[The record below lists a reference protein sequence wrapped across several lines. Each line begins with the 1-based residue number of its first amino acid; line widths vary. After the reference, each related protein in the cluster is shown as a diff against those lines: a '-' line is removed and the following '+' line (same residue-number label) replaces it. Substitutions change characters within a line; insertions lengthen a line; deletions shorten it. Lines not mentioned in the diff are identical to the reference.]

1 MSDDANKELIRR
13 AFDDWI
19 AGTGGP
25 FQLLA
30 PDATWT
36 IVGRSVAAR
45 TYATAEFIRDVIEPF
60 NARMREPLVPTI
72 RGLYADGDTVIAF
85 FDASAVALDGQPYDN
100 TYTWYLTLRDSQI
113 VAAVAFFD
121 SIEFNDLWQRVQ
133 PGSTHG

>member
-1 MSDDANKELIRR
+1 MPADANRELIRH
-13 AFDDWI
+13 AFDEWT
-19 AGTGGP
+19 AGSGGP

-45 TYATAEFIRDVIEPF
+45 TYSTAEFIRDVIEPF
-60 NARMREPLVPTI
+60 NARMLERLVPTI

-85 FDASAVALDGQPYDN
+85 FDASAVALDGQPYEN
-100 TYTWYLTLRDSQI
+100 TYTWYLTLRDGQI

-133 PGSTHG
+133 PA

>member
-1 MSDDANKELIRR
+1 MPADANRELIRH
-13 AFDDWI
+13 AFDEWT
-19 AGTGGP
+19 AGSGGP

-45 TYATAEFIRDVIEPF
+45 TYSTAEFIRDVIEPF
-60 NARMREPLVPTI
+60 NARMLERLVPTI

-85 FDASAVALDGQPYDN
+85 FDASAVALDGQPYEN
-100 TYTWYLTLRDSQI
+100 TYTWYLTLRDGQI

-121 SIEFNDLWQRVQ
+121 SIEFNDRWQRVQ
-133 PGSTHG
+133 PA